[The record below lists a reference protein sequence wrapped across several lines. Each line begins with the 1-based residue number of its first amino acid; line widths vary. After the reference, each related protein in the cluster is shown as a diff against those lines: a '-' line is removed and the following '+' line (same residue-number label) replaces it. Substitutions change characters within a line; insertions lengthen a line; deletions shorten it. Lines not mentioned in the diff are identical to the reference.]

1 MSALIVTGN
10 KFAFKYF
17 EVKVND
23 LIPNYDF
30 SELELVAIAQNWQ
43 RIGDLLAQ
51 SQSLRWQKM
60 LRESVEK
67 FPLAFADLTCRCM
80 LRLDKDTS
88 P

>member
-1 MSALIVTGN
+1 MFGCDWLYNSDSQVHTILFGIMSALIVTGN

-30 SELELVAIAQNWQ
+30 SELELVAIAHNWQ

-60 LRESVEK
+60 LRESV
-67 FPLAFADLTCRCM
+67 
-80 LRLDKDTS
+80 
-88 P
+88 